1 MKVKDLIKMFEGIDP
16 ESFVVIHSMIES
28 HRSTTI
34 CDNATFKVDIEDGE
48 VQVYVDGEE
57 TDWE

>member
-1 MKVKDLIKMFEGIDP
+1 MKVKDILAQFEGIDP
-16 ESFVVIHSMIES
+16 ESFVTIHSMIEC
-28 HRSTTI
+28 HRSTSI
-34 CDNATFKVDIEDGE
+34 CDKATLRVDIEDGE